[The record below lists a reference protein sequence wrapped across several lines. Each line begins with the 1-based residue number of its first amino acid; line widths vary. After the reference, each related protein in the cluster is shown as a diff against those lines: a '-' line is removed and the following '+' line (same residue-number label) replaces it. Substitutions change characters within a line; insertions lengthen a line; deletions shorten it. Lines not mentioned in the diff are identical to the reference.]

1 MTIRNLESA
10 LRPRSVAVFGAS
22 ERPGSVGAVLMRN
35 IVEGGFEGPVWPVN
49 PRRDEVFGRR
59 CFGAARDLPEA
70 PDLAVLAIP
79 ARGVPQTIA
88 EIGARGGRLAVVVS
102 AGITAKNGLRQR
114 MLEAARPYLLRVIG
128 PNTVGLIAPPAK
140 LNASFAHM
148 NPAPGRIAL
157 LSQSGAIAT
166 TMIDWAAEHGIG
178 FSQIIS
184 LGDMADVDVGD
195 CLDLLAGDGRTRA
208 ILMYLESVP
217 AARKFLSAARA
228 ASRLKPVIAI
238 KAGRTPAAAQAAATH
253 TGALSGA
260 DDVVDAALHR
270 CGILRV
276 QGLREIFHAAET
288 VARFRPMDR
297 ARLGIV
303 TNGGGAGVLA
313 VDRLM
318 QADGALAELSAETIA
333 ALGAHLPAE
342 WSRANPVDIIGDA
355 PPERY
360 VAAVEAVARDPGVDV
375 VLAMNCPTALADP
388 SAAAEAVAGLVENG
402 RIHGKP
408 ALSCWLGG
416 QTARPARTRL
426 REAGVASYDTPAAAA
441 AAVEHL
447 TNWGRAQAALL
458 RVPDRA
464 IEAALLATPA
474 DAREKARAVF
484 AVAAA
489 EGRAMLT
496 EPEAKA
502 ALAAYGLPVPETRIA
517 ASPEEAGE
525 IAAAMLEAG
534 ERIVVKLLS
543 RTVSHKSDVGGVE
556 LDIATA
562 DEAEA
567 AARRIAQSLAWRA
580 NGARPDGFA
589 LQPMI
594 RRPKA
599 QELILGVAR
608 DPVFGPVLLFGAGG
622 TAVEVLRDT
631 AIALPPID
639 VTLAKDLVSRTKI
652 GRILAG
658 YRDAPPADAAAITGA
673 LIALSH
679 MIEDFPCLRAVD
691 VNPLLADADG
701 AIALDARIEIDPA
714 GIDQPG
720 PNPALAIRPY
730 PAEWKREAALK
741 DAIYVLRPIRPADAR
756 LYPEFL
762 EHLDPED
769 IRMRFLA
776 PRRHFPDEMALRL
789 TQLDYDRDMAFVALR
804 PDGALA
810 GVSRLS
816 CDPDHRIGEYALLVR
831 SDMHGRGIGTAL
843 MRILINYAQ
852 ADGVERLEG
861 AVLSENRGM
870 QALVRRLG
878 FAFEM
883 DPDDPGVLT
892 SSLAL

>member
-1 MTIRNLESA
+1 MVS
-10 LRPRSVAVFGAS
+10 
-22 ERPGSVGAVLMRN
+22 
-35 IVEGGFEGPVWPVN
+35 
-49 PRRDEVFGRR
+49 GRR
-59 CFGAARDLPEA
+59 CFHSARDLPEA

-79 ARGVPQTIA
+79 AEGVPRTIA
-88 EIGARGGRLAVVVS
+88 ELGARGGRLAVVVS

-114 MLEAARPYLLRVIG
+114 MLDAARPHLLRLIG
-128 PNTVGLIAPPAK
+128 PNTVGLIAPAAK
-140 LNASFAHM
+140 LNASFAHI

-184 LGDMADVDVGD
+184 LGDMSDVDVGD

-238 KAGRTPAAAQAAATH
+238 KAGRSPAAAKAAATH

-318 QADGALAELSAETIA
+318 QADGALAELSEATIA
-333 ALGAHLPAE
+333 ALGAHLPAG

-388 SAAAEAVAGLVENG
+388 SAAAEAVVGLVENG
-402 RIHGKP
+402 RVHGKP

-416 QTARPARTRL
+416 QAARPARARL

-464 IEAALLATPA
+464 IEAALQATPA
-474 DAREKARAVF
+474 DARETARAVF
-484 AVAAA
+484 ASAAA
-489 EGRAMLT
+489 AGRAMLT

-502 ALAAYGLPVPETRIA
+502 ALAAYGVPVPETRVA

-525 IAAAMLEAG
+525 IAALMLEAG
-534 ERIVVKLLS
+534 GRIVVKLLS
-543 RTVSHKSDVGGVE
+543 RTVSHKSDVGGVV

-562 DEAEA
+562 ADAEA
-567 AARRIAQSLAWRA
+567 AARRIARSLAERA
-580 NGARPDGFA
+580 AGARPDGFA

-639 VTLAKDLVSRTKI
+639 VTLAKDLVARTRV

-714 GIDQPG
+714 EIDRPG
-720 PNPALAIRPY
+720 PNPDLAIRPY

-776 PRRHFPDEMALRL
+776 PRKHFPDEMALRL
-789 TQLDYDRDMAFVALR
+789 TQLDYDRDMAFVALT

-810 GVSRLS
+810 GVSRMS

-843 MRILINYAQ
+843 MRILIDYAR
-852 ADGVERLEG
+852 ADGVERLDG
-861 AVLSENRGM
+861 AVLAENRGM
-870 QALVRRLG
+870 QGLVRRLG
-878 FAFEM
+878 FTFEM
-883 DPDDPGVLT
+883 DPDDPGVLM